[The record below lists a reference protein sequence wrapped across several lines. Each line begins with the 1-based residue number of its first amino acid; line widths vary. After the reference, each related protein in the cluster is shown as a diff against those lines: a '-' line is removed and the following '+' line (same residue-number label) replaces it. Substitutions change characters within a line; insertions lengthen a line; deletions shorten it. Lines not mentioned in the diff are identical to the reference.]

1 MKSAGAGE
9 TLAGAANAAEAR
21 NFMEASAVG

>member
-9 TLAGAANAAEAR
+9 TLPGAANEAEAR
-21 NFMEASAVG
+21 NLMEASAVG